1 MLFLYHSCQICWS
14 EAVLFLQETHQGL
27 CGLLGFLQCQSCLKC
42 SNFSGEISCAHA
54 PSASSLLAKSRE
66 QVFPPLSIY
75 RHRERGRAS
84 VETGSLTHSQRA
96 SDWGRGCRCAP
107 PLLCVLFFSL
117 CRKQLVIWEK
127 RAAADRGEGEFPV
140 ASSRMHL
147 VVDSCQDAVL
157 KMLPYFVDN
166 AFVTQRQIYH
176 MWVNRSLKW
185 NRRWCSAVYGFD
197 WFLWCMACT
206 VRSRNQGFRFFN
218 LEINSVFWFWCAVNI
233 KYLRFC
239 NISRLLKKKIAISE
253 LFTDGQMFFLLLK
266 LKMLYGLFSNHAG
279 EHDQQVYTNLL

>member
-1 MLFLYHSCQICWS
+1 MPFLYHSCQICWS

-54 PSASSLLAKSRE
+54 PSASSFLAKSRE

-185 NRRWCSAVYGFD
+185 NRRWCRLQCCLQLWLILVMHGLHSKIQKSGISD
-197 WFLWCMACT
+197 FLIWKWT
-206 VRSRNQGFRFFN
+206 VFLDFGVQ
-218 LEINSVFWFWCAVNI
+218 LILNI
-233 KYLRFC
+233 
-239 NISRLLKKKIAISE
+239 
-253 LFTDGQMFFLLLK
+253 
-266 LKMLYGLFSNHAG
+266 
-279 EHDQQVYTNLL
+279 